1 MFIRKKWLFLLI
13 LGDTY
18 CVKIQTGPNGEN
30 GNNNGHLSVS
40 INDVN
45 KIVIDECFA
54 ELYDISIENNNDDAW
69 KGTII
74 VKENGEEVPL
84 TCYNGCGG
92 NAFNNE
98 IVVDGN
104 DDSTDQ
110 ASTYCLNGQL
120 CNLKLSR
127 KEGINI

>member
-1 MFIRKKWLFLLI
+1 M
-13 LGDTY
+13 
-18 CVKIQTGPNGEN
+18 
-30 GNNNGHLSVS
+30 SVS
-40 INDVN
+40 INNNWKKQGWFDVN
-45 KIVIDECFA
+45 QIVFDVCFDELF
-54 ELYDISIENNNDDAW
+54 DISIRNINDDAW

-74 VKENGEEVPL
+74 VKDMKKNRGNGEEVPL

-92 NAFNNE
+92 NAFNKE

-120 CNLKLSR
+120 CHLALFK
-127 KEGINI
+127 KEGSNI

>member
-1 MFIRKKWLFLLI
+1 M
-13 LGDTY
+13 
-18 CVKIQTGPNGEN
+18 
-30 GNNNGHLSVS
+30 SVS
-40 INDVN
+40 INDIPKKQGWFDVN

-54 ELYDISIENNNDDAW
+54 ELYDISIKNNNDDAW

-92 NAFNNE
+92 NAFNKE

-110 ASTYCLNGQL
+110 DSTHCCTYASTYCLNGEL
-120 CNLKLSR
+120 CNLKISK
-127 KEGINI
+127 KEGKNT